1 VTPADHESIDELL
14 AGYALGSLS
23 GADAAAVDRLLSE
36 HVPGCAR
43 CRETLDAF
51 TGVAADLGLDAP
63 PIEPPETLLPKLRHE
78 LESPAVPRRRPVTAA
93 AAVAAS
99 VVAVVGLAGL
109 AIQGARMNDQRTRTD
124 TMAQA
129 LDMLSRPGSTL
140 VPVGPAQEIT
150 APGVDT
156 IYLFGHDIP
165 PPPTGS
171 VYRVWLVAGGAPTY
185 WGEFVPDAGQVIL
198 EIHIRAGAF
207 DDLWVTVDPE
217 GSAPTAPSLDDVLW
231 EAS

>member
-63 PIEPPETLLPKLRHE
+63 PIEPPETLLPKLRRE
-78 LESPAVPRRRPVTAA
+78 LEMPAERRRRPVATA

-129 LDMLSRPGSTL
+129 LDLLSRPNSTL
-140 VPVGPAQEIT
+140 APVGPAREIS

-156 IYLFGHDIP
+156 IYLFGYDIP
-165 PPPTGS
+165 PPPAGS
-171 VYRVWLVAGGAPTY
+171 VYRVWIVAGGAPTY
-185 WGEFVPDAGQVIL
+185 WGEFVPDAGRMIL

-207 DDLWVTVDPE
+207 DDLWITVEPE
-217 GSAPTAPSLDDVLW
+217 ESAPTAPSADEVLW

>member
-1 VTPADHESIDELL
+1 VTPDHESIDELL
-14 AGYALGSLS
+14 AGYVLGSLS
-23 GADAAAVDRLLSE
+23 GADAASVDRLLSE
-36 HVPGCAR
+36 HLPGCAR

-51 TGVAADLGLDAP
+51 TGVAADLALDAQ
-63 PIEPPETLLPKLRHE
+63 PIEPPETLLPSLRRE
-78 LESPAVPRRRPVTAA
+78 LEPPGVRRRRPVAA

-109 AIQGARMNDQRTRTD
+109 AIQGGRMNDQRTRTD

-140 VPVGPAQEIT
+140 VPVGPAQEIS
-150 APGVDT
+150 APGVNT

-165 PPPTGS
+165 PSPPGS

-198 EIHIRAGAF
+198 EIAIRPGAF
-207 DDLWVTVDPE
+207 DDLWITVEPE
-217 GSAPTAPSLDDVLW
+217 GSAPTAPSLDEVLW

>member
-23 GADAAAVDRLLSE
+23 GADADAVDRLLSE

-51 TGVAADLGLDAP
+51 TAVAADLGLDAP
-63 PIEPPETLLPKLRHE
+63 PLEPPETLLPSLRRE
-78 LESPAVPRRRPVTAA
+78 LELPSSRRRRPVAA

-129 LDMLSRPGSTL
+129 LDMLSQPNSTL
-140 VPVGPAQEIT
+140 VPVGPAQEIS

-156 IYLFGHDIP
+156 VYLFGHDIP
-165 PPPTGS
+165 PPPAGS
-171 VYRVWLVAGGAPTY
+171 VYRVWLVAAGAPTY
-185 WGEFVPDAGQVIL
+185 WGEFVPDAGRVIL

-207 DDLWVTVDPE
+207 DDLWITVEPE
-217 GSAPTAPSLDDVLW
+217 GSAPTAPSVDEVLW